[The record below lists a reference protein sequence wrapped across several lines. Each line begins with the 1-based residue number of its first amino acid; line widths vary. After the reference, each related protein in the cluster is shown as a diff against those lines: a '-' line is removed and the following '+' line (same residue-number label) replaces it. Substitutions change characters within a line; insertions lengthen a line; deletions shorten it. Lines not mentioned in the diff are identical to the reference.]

1 MSENKFNSTVLVVE
15 DNDDLRM
22 NLAAGLSL
30 QHNVLQAP
38 NGQVALDLLQNE
50 TPDLILLDIM
60 LPFPLDGFSILR
72 FLKND
77 HRLNLV
83 PVILISGL
91 KSEQTVMEGLKM
103 GANDFIEKP
112 FKINELLLKC
122 NNLIS
127 IRSSLKQSLERELVL
142 KMPENAMVD
151 MESDFKSKFEKHVE
165 SFMDG
170 PNFSIPMLAEKML
183 MSVSTLERWTKRI
196 YNTTPKQ
203 YILDMKLSKAEIYLR
218 QNLGSVNSIAYNLGF
233 GSVSYF
239 CVSFKKKYGKT
250 PKSFM
255 FSSRNIQPKSRE
267 TALSV

>member
-22 NLAAGLSL
+22 NLAVGLSM
-30 QHNVLQAP
+30 QHNVTQAP
-38 NGQVALDLLQNE
+38 NGQVALDMLQKE

-77 HRLNLV
+77 HRLALV

-127 IRSSLKQSLERELVL
+127 IRSSLKQSLE
-142 KMPENAMVD
+142 
-151 MESDFKSKFEKHVE
+151 
-165 SFMDG
+165 
-170 PNFSIPMLAEKML
+170 
-183 MSVSTLERWTKRI
+183 
-196 YNTTPKQ
+196 
-203 YILDMKLSKAEIYLR
+203 
-218 QNLGSVNSIAYNLGF
+218 
-233 GSVSYF
+233 
-239 CVSFKKKYGKT
+239 
-250 PKSFM
+250 
-255 FSSRNIQPKSRE
+255 
-267 TALSV
+267 